1 LIKKQKNKIA
11 INHPFST
18 GILVLDNKLVFKGIG
33 LGYQGTSTGEVCF
46 NTSLTG
52 YQEIISDP
60 SYAGQIINFTFPHI
74 GNVGTNNED
83 LESDK
88 IWTKGVIFNSE
99 ITSPSNYRALQTL
112 DKWLKKNQIV
122 GLTGLDTRSLTNL
135 IRDKGAPKGTIT
147 NNKKMKLNEEPS
159 VRAAIDF
166 VIEKVLMQAFLSK
179 YVQENIKEENL
190 KASYNNFIAD
200 ETSREE
206 IKASHILMDTESE
219 AIDVIN
225 MLNDGDDFA
234 ELAKNK
240 STGPSGPSGGDLG
253 WFKRGQMVPPFEK
266 AAFSL
271 NKNEI
276 SQRPVQTQFGWH
288 VIKIFDKRIPEAPSY
303 ESMKSKLIQDLE
315 RKIVSKKIQDL
326 RNDAL
331 IEKLSSSEL
340 EPLLNL
346 PVSQ

>member
-1 LIKKQKNKIA
+1 MYLRKIVSSILA
-11 INHPFST
+11 FLLFSIMFLKAT
-18 GILVLDNKLVFKGIG
+18 QAQNIPIV
-33 LGYQGTSTGEVCF
+33 
-46 NTSLTG
+46 
-52 YQEIISDP
+52 
-60 SYAGQIINFTFPHI
+60 A
-74 GNVGTNNED
+74 NVNNED
-83 LESDK
+83 ISLETMIHAMNELPPEIQSQPFMSYYEDLLER
-88 IWTKGVIFNSE
+88 VIDIKLFAQE
-99 ITSPSNYRALQTL
+99 
-112 DKWLKKNQIV
+112 
-122 GLTGLDTRSLTNL
+122 G
-135 IRDKGAPKGTIT
+135 
-147 NNKKMKLNEEPS
+147 KKMKLNEEPS

-276 SQRPVQTQFGWH
+276 TQLPVQTQFGWH

-303 ESMKSKLIQDLE
+303 ESIKSKLIQDLE

>member
-1 LIKKQKNKIA
+1 MYLRKIVSSILA
-11 INHPFST
+11 FLLFSIMFLKAT
-18 GILVLDNKLVFKGIG
+18 QAQNIPIV
-33 LGYQGTSTGEVCF
+33 
-46 NTSLTG
+46 
-52 YQEIISDP
+52 
-60 SYAGQIINFTFPHI
+60 A
-74 GNVGTNNED
+74 NVNNED
-83 LESDK
+83 ISLETMIHAMNELPPEIQSQPFMSYYEDLLER
-88 IWTKGVIFNSE
+88 VIDIKLFAQE
-99 ITSPSNYRALQTL
+99 
-112 DKWLKKNQIV
+112 
-122 GLTGLDTRSLTNL
+122 G
-135 IRDKGAPKGTIT
+135 
-147 NNKKMKLNEEPS
+147 KKMKLDEEPS

-179 YVQENIKEENL
+179 YVQENIKEENI

-276 SQRPVQTQFGWH
+276 TQIPVQTQFGWH

-303 ESMKSKLIQDLE
+303 ENMKSKLIQGLE

>member
-1 LIKKQKNKIA
+1 MYLRKIVSSILA
-11 INHPFST
+11 FLLFSIMFLKAT
-18 GILVLDNKLVFKGIG
+18 QAQNIPIV
-33 LGYQGTSTGEVCF
+33 
-46 NTSLTG
+46 
-52 YQEIISDP
+52 
-60 SYAGQIINFTFPHI
+60 A
-74 GNVGTNNED
+74 NVNNED
-83 LESDK
+83 ISLETMIHAMNELPPEIQSQPFMSYYEDLLER
-88 IWTKGVIFNSE
+88 VIDIKLFAQE
-99 ITSPSNYRALQTL
+99 
-112 DKWLKKNQIV
+112 
-122 GLTGLDTRSLTNL
+122 G
-135 IRDKGAPKGTIT
+135 
-147 NNKKMKLNEEPS
+147 KKMKLDEEPS

-190 KASYNNFIAD
+190 RASYNNFIAD

-326 RNDAL
+326 RNDSL

-340 EPLLNL
+340 KPLLNL
-346 PVSQ
+346 PVNQ

>member
-1 LIKKQKNKIA
+1 MYLRKIVSSILA
-11 INHPFST
+11 FLLFSIMFLKAT
-18 GILVLDNKLVFKGIG
+18 QAQNIPIV
-33 LGYQGTSTGEVCF
+33 
-46 NTSLTG
+46 
-52 YQEIISDP
+52 
-60 SYAGQIINFTFPHI
+60 A
-74 GNVGTNNED
+74 NVNNED
-83 LESDK
+83 ISLETMIHAMNELPPEIQSQPFMSYYEDLLER
-88 IWTKGVIFNSE
+88 VIDIKLFAQE
-99 ITSPSNYRALQTL
+99 
-112 DKWLKKNQIV
+112 
-122 GLTGLDTRSLTNL
+122 G
-135 IRDKGAPKGTIT
+135 
-147 NNKKMKLNEEPS
+147 KKMKLDEEPS

-179 YVQENIKEENL
+179 YVQENIKEENI
-190 KASYNNFIAD
+190 KASYSNFIAD

-276 SQRPVQTQFGWH
+276 TQIPVQTQFGWH

-303 ESMKSKLIQDLE
+303 ENMKSRLIQDIE

>member
-1 LIKKQKNKIA
+1 MYLRKIVSSIFA
-11 INHPFST
+11 FLLFS
-18 GILVLDNKLVFKGIG
+18 ILFLKATQAQNIPIV
-33 LGYQGTSTGEVCF
+33 
-46 NTSLTG
+46 
-52 YQEIISDP
+52 
-60 SYAGQIINFTFPHI
+60 A
-74 GNVGTNNED
+74 NVNNED
-83 LESDK
+83 ISLETMIHAMNELPPEIQSQPFMSYYEDLLER
-88 IWTKGVIFNSE
+88 VIDIKLFAQE
-99 ITSPSNYRALQTL
+99 
-112 DKWLKKNQIV
+112 
-122 GLTGLDTRSLTNL
+122 G
-135 IRDKGAPKGTIT
+135 
-147 NNKKMKLNEEPS
+147 KKMKLDEEPS

-179 YVQENIKEENL
+179 YVQENIKEENI
-190 KASYNNFIAD
+190 KASYSNFIAD

-276 SQRPVQTQFGWH
+276 TQIPVQTQFGWH

>member
-1 LIKKQKNKIA
+1 MYLRKIVSSILA
-11 INHPFST
+11 FLLFSIMFLKAT
-18 GILVLDNKLVFKGIG
+18 QAQNIPIV
-33 LGYQGTSTGEVCF
+33 
-46 NTSLTG
+46 
-52 YQEIISDP
+52 
-60 SYAGQIINFTFPHI
+60 A
-74 GNVGTNNED
+74 NVNNED
-83 LESDK
+83 ISLETMIHAMNELPPEIQSQPFMSYYEDLLER
-88 IWTKGVIFNSE
+88 VIDIKLFAQE
-99 ITSPSNYRALQTL
+99 
-112 DKWLKKNQIV
+112 
-122 GLTGLDTRSLTNL
+122 G
-135 IRDKGAPKGTIT
+135 
-147 NNKKMKLNEEPS
+147 KKMKLDEEPS

-276 SQRPVQTQFGWH
+276 TQRPVQTQFGWH
-288 VIKIFDKRIPEAPSY
+288 VIKIFDKRIPQAPSY

>member
-1 LIKKQKNKIA
+1 MYLRKIVSSILA
-11 INHPFST
+11 FLLFS
-18 GILVLDNKLVFKGIG
+18 
-33 LGYQGTSTGEVCF
+33 
-46 NTSLTG
+46 
-52 YQEIISDP
+52 IIFLKATQAQNIP
-60 SYAGQIINFTFPHI
+60 IVA
-74 GNVGTNNED
+74 NVNNED
-83 LESDK
+83 ISLETMIHAMNELPPEIQSQPFMSYYEDLLER
-88 IWTKGVIFNSE
+88 VIDIKLFAQE
-99 ITSPSNYRALQTL
+99 
-112 DKWLKKNQIV
+112 
-122 GLTGLDTRSLTNL
+122 G
-135 IRDKGAPKGTIT
+135 
-147 NNKKMKLNEEPS
+147 KKMKLDEEPS

-276 SQRPVQTQFGWH
+276 TQRPVQTQFGWH

-303 ESMKSKLIQDLE
+303 ESMKNKLIQDLE

>member
-1 LIKKQKNKIA
+1 MYLRKIVSSILA
-11 INHPFST
+11 FLLFSIMFLKAT
-18 GILVLDNKLVFKGIG
+18 QAQNIPIV
-33 LGYQGTSTGEVCF
+33 
-46 NTSLTG
+46 
-52 YQEIISDP
+52 
-60 SYAGQIINFTFPHI
+60 A
-74 GNVGTNNED
+74 NVNNED
-83 LESDK
+83 ISLETMIHAMNELPPEIQSQPFMSYYEDLLER
-88 IWTKGVIFNSE
+88 VIDIKLFAQE
-99 ITSPSNYRALQTL
+99 
-112 DKWLKKNQIV
+112 
-122 GLTGLDTRSLTNL
+122 G
-135 IRDKGAPKGTIT
+135 
-147 NNKKMKLNEEPS
+147 KKMKLDEEPS

-179 YVQENIKEENL
+179 YVQENIKEENI

-276 SQRPVQTQFGWH
+276 TQRPVQTQFGWH

-331 IEKLSSSEL
+331 IQKLSSSEL

>member
-1 LIKKQKNKIA
+1 MYLRKIVSSIFA
-11 INHPFST
+11 FLLFS
-18 GILVLDNKLVFKGIG
+18 
-33 LGYQGTSTGEVCF
+33 
-46 NTSLTG
+46 
-52 YQEIISDP
+52 IIFLKATQAQNIP
-60 SYAGQIINFTFPHI
+60 IVA
-74 GNVGTNNED
+74 NVNNED
-83 LESDK
+83 ISLETMIHAMNELPPEIQSQPFMSYYEDLLER
-88 IWTKGVIFNSE
+88 VIDIKLFAQE
-99 ITSPSNYRALQTL
+99 
-112 DKWLKKNQIV
+112 
-122 GLTGLDTRSLTNL
+122 G
-135 IRDKGAPKGTIT
+135 
-147 NNKKMKLNEEPS
+147 KKMKLDEEPS

-179 YVQENIKEENL
+179 YVQENIKEENI

-276 SQRPVQTQFGWH
+276 IQRPVQTQFGWH

-303 ESMKSKLIQDLE
+303 ESMKNKLIQDLE
-315 RKIVSKKIQDL
+315 RKIVSKKVQDL

>member
-1 LIKKQKNKIA
+1 MYLRKIVSSILA
-11 INHPFST
+11 FLLFSIMFLKAT
-18 GILVLDNKLVFKGIG
+18 QAQNIPIV
-33 LGYQGTSTGEVCF
+33 
-46 NTSLTG
+46 
-52 YQEIISDP
+52 
-60 SYAGQIINFTFPHI
+60 A
-74 GNVGTNNED
+74 NVNNED
-83 LESDK
+83 ISLETMIHAMNELPPEIQSQPFMSYYEDLLER
-88 IWTKGVIFNSE
+88 VIDIKLFAQE
-99 ITSPSNYRALQTL
+99 
-112 DKWLKKNQIV
+112 
-122 GLTGLDTRSLTNL
+122 G
-135 IRDKGAPKGTIT
+135 
-147 NNKKMKLNEEPS
+147 KKMKLNEEPS

-266 AAFSL
+266 VAFSL

-276 SQRPVQTQFGWH
+276 TQIPVQTQFGWH

-303 ESMKSKLIQDLE
+303 ESMKNKLIQDLE

-326 RNDAL
+326 RNNAL

-346 PVSQ
+346 PVIQ

>member
-1 LIKKQKNKIA
+1 MYLRKIVSSILA
-11 INHPFST
+11 FLLFSIMFLKAT
-18 GILVLDNKLVFKGIG
+18 QAQNIPIV
-33 LGYQGTSTGEVCF
+33 
-46 NTSLTG
+46 
-52 YQEIISDP
+52 
-60 SYAGQIINFTFPHI
+60 A
-74 GNVGTNNED
+74 NVNNED
-83 LESDK
+83 ISLETMIHAMNELPPEIQSQPFMSYYEDLLER
-88 IWTKGVIFNSE
+88 VIDIKLFAQE
-99 ITSPSNYRALQTL
+99 
-112 DKWLKKNQIV
+112 
-122 GLTGLDTRSLTNL
+122 G
-135 IRDKGAPKGTIT
+135 
-147 NNKKMKLNEEPS
+147 KKMKLDEEPS

-225 MLNDGDDFA
+225 MLNNGDDFA

-276 SQRPVQTQFGWH
+276 TQIPVQTQFGWH

-303 ESMKSKLIQDLE
+303 ESMKNKLIQDLE

>member
-1 LIKKQKNKIA
+1 MYLRIIVSSIFA
-11 INHPFST
+11 FLLFSIMFLKAT
-18 GILVLDNKLVFKGIG
+18 QAQNIPIV
-33 LGYQGTSTGEVCF
+33 
-46 NTSLTG
+46 
-52 YQEIISDP
+52 
-60 SYAGQIINFTFPHI
+60 A
-74 GNVGTNNED
+74 NVNNED
-83 LESDK
+83 ISLETMIHAMNELPPEIQSQPFMSYYEDLLER
-88 IWTKGVIFNSE
+88 VIDIKLFAQE
-99 ITSPSNYRALQTL
+99 
-112 DKWLKKNQIV
+112 
-122 GLTGLDTRSLTNL
+122 G
-135 IRDKGAPKGTIT
+135 
-147 NNKKMKLNEEPS
+147 KKMKLDEEPS

-179 YVQENIKEENL
+179 YVQENIKEENI

-206 IKASHILMDTESE
+206 IKASHILIDTESE

-276 SQRPVQTQFGWH
+276 TQLPVQTQFGWH

-303 ESMKSKLIQDLE
+303 ENMKSKLIQDLE

>member
-1 LIKKQKNKIA
+1 MYLRKIVSSILA
-11 INHPFST
+11 FLLFSIMFLKAT
-18 GILVLDNKLVFKGIG
+18 QAQNIPIV
-33 LGYQGTSTGEVCF
+33 
-46 NTSLTG
+46 
-52 YQEIISDP
+52 
-60 SYAGQIINFTFPHI
+60 A
-74 GNVGTNNED
+74 NVNNED
-83 LESDK
+83 ISLETMIHAMNELPPEIQSQPFMSYYEDLLER
-88 IWTKGVIFNSE
+88 VIDIKLFAQE
-99 ITSPSNYRALQTL
+99 
-112 DKWLKKNQIV
+112 
-122 GLTGLDTRSLTNL
+122 G
-135 IRDKGAPKGTIT
+135 
-147 NNKKMKLNEEPS
+147 KKMKLDEEPS

-179 YVQENIKEENL
+179 YVQENIKEDNI

-276 SQRPVQTQFGWH
+276 TQRPVQTQFGWH

-303 ESMKSKLIQDLE
+303 ENMKSKLIQDLE

>member
-1 LIKKQKNKIA
+1 MYLRKIVSSILA
-11 INHPFST
+11 FLLFSIMFLKAT
-18 GILVLDNKLVFKGIG
+18 QAQNIPIV
-33 LGYQGTSTGEVCF
+33 
-46 NTSLTG
+46 
-52 YQEIISDP
+52 
-60 SYAGQIINFTFPHI
+60 A
-74 GNVGTNNED
+74 NVNNED
-83 LESDK
+83 ISLETMIHAMNELPPEIQSQPFMSYYEDLLER
-88 IWTKGVIFNSE
+88 VIDIKLFAQE
-99 ITSPSNYRALQTL
+99 
-112 DKWLKKNQIV
+112 
-122 GLTGLDTRSLTNL
+122 G
-135 IRDKGAPKGTIT
+135 
-147 NNKKMKLNEEPS
+147 KKMKLDEEPS

-179 YVQENIKEENL
+179 YVQENIKEENI
-190 KASYNNFIAD
+190 KASYINFIAD

-225 MLNDGDDFA
+225 MLNNGDDFA

-276 SQRPVQTQFGWH
+276 TQRPVQTQFGWH

-303 ESMKSKLIQDLE
+303 ESMKNKLIQDLE
-315 RKIVSKKIQDL
+315 RKIVSKKIQNL

>member
-1 LIKKQKNKIA
+1 MYLRIIVSSIFA
-11 INHPFST
+11 FLLFSIMLLKT
-18 GILVLDNKLVFKGIG
+18 TQAQNIPIV
-33 LGYQGTSTGEVCF
+33 
-46 NTSLTG
+46 
-52 YQEIISDP
+52 
-60 SYAGQIINFTFPHI
+60 A
-74 GNVGTNNED
+74 NVNNED
-83 LESDK
+83 ITLETMIHAMNELPTEIQSQPFMSYYEDLLERVIDIKLFAQEGKK
-88 IWTKGVIFNSE
+88 IK
-99 ITSPSNYRALQTL
+99 L
-112 DKWLKKNQIV
+112 DE
-122 GLTGLDTRSLTNL
+122 D
-135 IRDKGAPKGTIT
+135 
-147 NNKKMKLNEEPS
+147 PS
-159 VRAAIDF
+159 VRAAINF

-190 KASYNNFIAD
+190 KSSYNNFIAD

-206 IKASHILMDTESE
+206 IKASHILIDTESE

-276 SQRPVQTQFGWH
+276 TQIPVQTQFGWH

-303 ESMKSKLIQDLE
+303 ENMKSKLIQDLE

>member
-1 LIKKQKNKIA
+1 MYFRKIVSSILA
-11 INHPFST
+11 FLLFSIMFLKAT
-18 GILVLDNKLVFKGIG
+18 QAQNIPIV
-33 LGYQGTSTGEVCF
+33 
-46 NTSLTG
+46 
-52 YQEIISDP
+52 
-60 SYAGQIINFTFPHI
+60 A
-74 GNVGTNNED
+74 NVNNED
-83 LESDK
+83 ISLETMIHAMNELPPEIQSQPFMSYYEDLLER
-88 IWTKGVIFNSE
+88 VIDIKLFAQE
-99 ITSPSNYRALQTL
+99 
-112 DKWLKKNQIV
+112 
-122 GLTGLDTRSLTNL
+122 G
-135 IRDKGAPKGTIT
+135 
-147 NNKKMKLNEEPS
+147 KKMKLNEEPS

-190 KASYNNFIAD
+190 RASYNNFIAD

-225 MLNDGDDFA
+225 MLNNGDDFA

-303 ESMKSKLIQDLE
+303 ESVKNKLIQDLE

-326 RNDAL
+326 RNNSL

>member
-1 LIKKQKNKIA
+1 MYLRKIVSSIFA
-11 INHPFST
+11 FLLFS
-18 GILVLDNKLVFKGIG
+18 
-33 LGYQGTSTGEVCF
+33 
-46 NTSLTG
+46 
-52 YQEIISDP
+52 IIFLKATQAQNIP
-60 SYAGQIINFTFPHI
+60 IVA
-74 GNVGTNNED
+74 NVNNED
-83 LESDK
+83 ISLETMIHAMNELPPEIQSQPFMSYYEDLLER
-88 IWTKGVIFNSE
+88 VIDIKLFAQE
-99 ITSPSNYRALQTL
+99 
-112 DKWLKKNQIV
+112 
-122 GLTGLDTRSLTNL
+122 G
-135 IRDKGAPKGTIT
+135 
-147 NNKKMKLNEEPS
+147 KKMKLDEEPS

-206 IKASHILMDTESE
+206 IKASHILIDTESE

-303 ESMKSKLIQDLE
+303 ESMKNKLIQDLE

-326 RNDAL
+326 RNNAL

-346 PVSQ
+346 PISQ

>member
-1 LIKKQKNKIA
+1 MYLRKIVSSILA
-11 INHPFST
+11 FLLFSIMFLKAT
-18 GILVLDNKLVFKGIG
+18 QAQNIPIV
-33 LGYQGTSTGEVCF
+33 
-46 NTSLTG
+46 
-52 YQEIISDP
+52 
-60 SYAGQIINFTFPHI
+60 A
-74 GNVGTNNED
+74 NVNNED
-83 LESDK
+83 ISLETMIHAMNELPPEIQSQPFMSYYEDLLER
-88 IWTKGVIFNSE
+88 VIDIKLFAQE
-99 ITSPSNYRALQTL
+99 
-112 DKWLKKNQIV
+112 
-122 GLTGLDTRSLTNL
+122 G
-135 IRDKGAPKGTIT
+135 
-147 NNKKMKLNEEPS
+147 KKMKLDEEPS

-179 YVQENIKEENL
+179 YVQENIKEENI

-234 ELAKNK
+234 ELAKSK

-276 SQRPVQTQFGWH
+276 TQRPVQTQFGWH

>member
-1 LIKKQKNKIA
+1 MYLRKIVSSIFA
-11 INHPFST
+11 FLLFSIMFLKAT
-18 GILVLDNKLVFKGIG
+18 QAQNIPIV
-33 LGYQGTSTGEVCF
+33 
-46 NTSLTG
+46 
-52 YQEIISDP
+52 
-60 SYAGQIINFTFPHI
+60 A
-74 GNVGTNNED
+74 NVNNED
-83 LESDK
+83 ISLETMIHAMNELPPEIQSQPFMSYYEDLLER
-88 IWTKGVIFNSE
+88 VIDIKLFAQE
-99 ITSPSNYRALQTL
+99 
-112 DKWLKKNQIV
+112 
-122 GLTGLDTRSLTNL
+122 G
-135 IRDKGAPKGTIT
+135 
-147 NNKKMKLNEEPS
+147 KKMKLDEEPS

-276 SQRPVQTQFGWH
+276 TQRPVQTQFGWH

>member
-1 LIKKQKNKIA
+1 MYLRKIVSSILA
-11 INHPFST
+11 FLLFSIMFLKAT
-18 GILVLDNKLVFKGIG
+18 QAQNIPIV
-33 LGYQGTSTGEVCF
+33 
-46 NTSLTG
+46 
-52 YQEIISDP
+52 
-60 SYAGQIINFTFPHI
+60 A
-74 GNVGTNNED
+74 NVNNED
-83 LESDK
+83 ISLETMIHAMNELPPEIQSQPFMSYYEDLLER
-88 IWTKGVIFNSE
+88 VIDIKLFAQE
-99 ITSPSNYRALQTL
+99 
-112 DKWLKKNQIV
+112 
-122 GLTGLDTRSLTNL
+122 G
-135 IRDKGAPKGTIT
+135 
-147 NNKKMKLNEEPS
+147 KKMKLDEEPS

-179 YVQENIKEENL
+179 YVQENIKEENI
-190 KASYNNFIAD
+190 KASYSNFIAD

-276 SQRPVQTQFGWH
+276 TQRPVQTQFGWH

-303 ESMKSKLIQDLE
+303 ENMKSKLIQDLE

>member
-1 LIKKQKNKIA
+1 MIDLEKNMYLRKVVSSILA
-11 INHPFST
+11 FLLFSIMFLKAT
-18 GILVLDNKLVFKGIG
+18 QAQNIPIV
-33 LGYQGTSTGEVCF
+33 
-46 NTSLTG
+46 
-52 YQEIISDP
+52 
-60 SYAGQIINFTFPHI
+60 A
-74 GNVGTNNED
+74 NVNNED
-83 LESDK
+83 ISLETMIHAMNELPPEIQSQPFMSYYDDLLER
-88 IWTKGVIFNSE
+88 VIDIKLFAQE
-99 ITSPSNYRALQTL
+99 
-112 DKWLKKNQIV
+112 
-122 GLTGLDTRSLTNL
+122 G
-135 IRDKGAPKGTIT
+135 
-147 NNKKMKLNEEPS
+147 KKMKLDEEPS

-179 YVQENIKEENL
+179 YVQENIKEENI

-206 IKASHILMDTESE
+206 IKASHILIDTESE

-225 MLNDGDDFA
+225 MLNDGDDFS

-276 SQRPVQTQFGWH
+276 TQIPVQTQFGWH

-303 ESMKSKLIQDLE
+303 ENMKSKLIQDLE

>member
-1 LIKKQKNKIA
+1 MYLRKIVSSIFA
-11 INHPFST
+11 FLLFS
-18 GILVLDNKLVFKGIG
+18 ILFLKATQAQNIPIV
-33 LGYQGTSTGEVCF
+33 
-46 NTSLTG
+46 
-52 YQEIISDP
+52 
-60 SYAGQIINFTFPHI
+60 A
-74 GNVGTNNED
+74 NVNNED
-83 LESDK
+83 ISLETMIHAMNELPPEIQSQPFMSYYEDLLER
-88 IWTKGVIFNSE
+88 VIDIKLFAQE
-99 ITSPSNYRALQTL
+99 
-112 DKWLKKNQIV
+112 
-122 GLTGLDTRSLTNL
+122 G
-135 IRDKGAPKGTIT
+135 
-147 NNKKMKLNEEPS
+147 KKMKLDEEPS

-179 YVQENIKEENL
+179 YVQENIKEENI

-303 ESMKSKLIQDLE
+303 ESMKNKLIQDLE

>member
-1 LIKKQKNKIA
+1 MYLRKIVSSILAFLLFSIMFIKATQAQNIPIVA
-11 INHPFST
+11 
-18 GILVLDNKLVFKGIG
+18 
-33 LGYQGTSTGEVCF
+33 
-46 NTSLTG
+46 
-52 YQEIISDP
+52 
-60 SYAGQIINFTFPHI
+60 
-74 GNVGTNNED
+74 NVNNED
-83 LESDK
+83 ISLETMIHAMNELPPEIQSQPFMSYYEDLLER
-88 IWTKGVIFNSE
+88 VIDIKLFAQE
-99 ITSPSNYRALQTL
+99 
-112 DKWLKKNQIV
+112 
-122 GLTGLDTRSLTNL
+122 G
-135 IRDKGAPKGTIT
+135 
-147 NNKKMKLNEEPS
+147 KKMKLDEEPS

-179 YVQENIKEENL
+179 YVQENIKEENI

-225 MLNDGDDFA
+225 MLNDGDDFV

-276 SQRPVQTQFGWH
+276 TQRPVQTQFGWH

-303 ESMKSKLIQDLE
+303 ESMKNKLIQDLE

>member
-1 LIKKQKNKIA
+1 MYLRKIVSSILA
-11 INHPFST
+11 FLLFS
-18 GILVLDNKLVFKGIG
+18 ILFLKATQAQNIPIV
-33 LGYQGTSTGEVCF
+33 
-46 NTSLTG
+46 
-52 YQEIISDP
+52 
-60 SYAGQIINFTFPHI
+60 A
-74 GNVGTNNED
+74 NVNNED
-83 LESDK
+83 ISLETMIHAMNELPPEIQSQPFMSYYEDLLER
-88 IWTKGVIFNSE
+88 VIDIKLFAQE
-99 ITSPSNYRALQTL
+99 
-112 DKWLKKNQIV
+112 
-122 GLTGLDTRSLTNL
+122 G
-135 IRDKGAPKGTIT
+135 
-147 NNKKMKLNEEPS
+147 KKMKLDEEPS

-276 SQRPVQTQFGWH
+276 TQRPVQTQFGWH

-303 ESMKSKLIQDLE
+303 ENMKSKLIQDLE

>member
-1 LIKKQKNKIA
+1 MYLRKIVSSILA
-11 INHPFST
+11 FLLFSIMFLKAT
-18 GILVLDNKLVFKGIG
+18 QAQNIPIV
-33 LGYQGTSTGEVCF
+33 
-46 NTSLTG
+46 
-52 YQEIISDP
+52 
-60 SYAGQIINFTFPHI
+60 A
-74 GNVGTNNED
+74 NVNNED
-83 LESDK
+83 ISLETMIHAMNELPPEIQSQPFMSYYEDLLER
-88 IWTKGVIFNSE
+88 VIDIKLFAQE
-99 ITSPSNYRALQTL
+99 
-112 DKWLKKNQIV
+112 
-122 GLTGLDTRSLTNL
+122 G
-135 IRDKGAPKGTIT
+135 
-147 NNKKMKLNEEPS
+147 KKMKLDEEPS

-179 YVQENIKEENL
+179 YVQENIKEENI
-190 KASYNNFIAD
+190 KASYSNFIAD

-276 SQRPVQTQFGWH
+276 TQLPVQTQFGWH

-303 ESMKSKLIQDLE
+303 ENMKSKLIQDLE

>member
-1 LIKKQKNKIA
+1 MYLRKIVSSILA
-11 INHPFST
+11 FLLFSIMFLKAT
-18 GILVLDNKLVFKGIG
+18 QAQNIPIV
-33 LGYQGTSTGEVCF
+33 
-46 NTSLTG
+46 
-52 YQEIISDP
+52 
-60 SYAGQIINFTFPHI
+60 A
-74 GNVGTNNED
+74 NVNNEEISLETMIHAMNELPPEIQSQPFMSYYED
-83 LESDK
+83 LLER
-88 IWTKGVIFNSE
+88 VIDIKLFAQE
-99 ITSPSNYRALQTL
+99 
-112 DKWLKKNQIV
+112 
-122 GLTGLDTRSLTNL
+122 G
-135 IRDKGAPKGTIT
+135 
-147 NNKKMKLNEEPS
+147 KKMKLDEEPS

-190 KASYNNFIAD
+190 KSSYNNFIAD

-206 IKASHILMDTESE
+206 IKASHILIDTESE

-303 ESMKSKLIQDLE
+303 ENMKSKLIQDLE

-346 PVSQ
+346 PVSQQ

>member
-1 LIKKQKNKIA
+1 MYLRKIVSSIFA
-11 INHPFST
+11 FLLFS
-18 GILVLDNKLVFKGIG
+18 ILFLKATQAQNIPIV
-33 LGYQGTSTGEVCF
+33 
-46 NTSLTG
+46 
-52 YQEIISDP
+52 
-60 SYAGQIINFTFPHI
+60 A
-74 GNVGTNNED
+74 NVNNED
-83 LESDK
+83 ISLETMIHAMNELPPEIQSQPFMSYYEDLLER
-88 IWTKGVIFNSE
+88 VIDIKLFAQE
-99 ITSPSNYRALQTL
+99 
-112 DKWLKKNQIV
+112 
-122 GLTGLDTRSLTNL
+122 G
-135 IRDKGAPKGTIT
+135 
-147 NNKKMKLNEEPS
+147 KKMKLDEEPS

-276 SQRPVQTQFGWH
+276 TQRPVQTQFGWH

-303 ESMKSKLIQDLE
+303 ENMKSKLIQDLE

>member
-1 LIKKQKNKIA
+1 MYLRKIVSSILA
-11 INHPFST
+11 FLLFSIMFLKAT
-18 GILVLDNKLVFKGIG
+18 QAQNIPIV
-33 LGYQGTSTGEVCF
+33 
-46 NTSLTG
+46 
-52 YQEIISDP
+52 
-60 SYAGQIINFTFPHI
+60 A
-74 GNVGTNNED
+74 NVNNED
-83 LESDK
+83 ISLETMIHAMNELPPEIQSQPFMSYYEDLLER
-88 IWTKGVIFNSE
+88 VIDIKLFAQE
-99 ITSPSNYRALQTL
+99 
-112 DKWLKKNQIV
+112 
-122 GLTGLDTRSLTNL
+122 G
-135 IRDKGAPKGTIT
+135 
-147 NNKKMKLNEEPS
+147 KKMKLDEEPS

-179 YVQENIKEENL
+179 YVQENLKEENI

-276 SQRPVQTQFGWH
+276 TQRPVQTQFGWH

-303 ESMKSKLIQDLE
+303 ENMKSKLIQDLE

>member
-1 LIKKQKNKIA
+1 MYLRKIVSSILA
-11 INHPFST
+11 FLLFSIMFLKAT
-18 GILVLDNKLVFKGIG
+18 QAQNIPIV
-33 LGYQGTSTGEVCF
+33 
-46 NTSLTG
+46 
-52 YQEIISDP
+52 
-60 SYAGQIINFTFPHI
+60 A
-74 GNVGTNNED
+74 NVNNED
-83 LESDK
+83 ISLETMIHAMNELPPEIQSQPFMSYYEDLLER
-88 IWTKGVIFNSE
+88 VIDIKLFAQE
-99 ITSPSNYRALQTL
+99 
-112 DKWLKKNQIV
+112 
-122 GLTGLDTRSLTNL
+122 G
-135 IRDKGAPKGTIT
+135 
-147 NNKKMKLNEEPS
+147 KKMKLNEEPS

-225 MLNDGDDFA
+225 MLNNGDDFA

-276 SQRPVQTQFGWH
+276 TQRPVQTQFGWH

>member
-1 LIKKQKNKIA
+1 MYLRKIVSSILA
-11 INHPFST
+11 FLLFSIMFLKAT
-18 GILVLDNKLVFKGIG
+18 QAQNIPIV
-33 LGYQGTSTGEVCF
+33 
-46 NTSLTG
+46 
-52 YQEIISDP
+52 
-60 SYAGQIINFTFPHI
+60 A
-74 GNVGTNNED
+74 NVNNED
-83 LESDK
+83 ISLETMIHAMNELPPEIQSQPFMSYYEDLLER
-88 IWTKGVIFNSE
+88 VIDIKLFAQE
-99 ITSPSNYRALQTL
+99 
-112 DKWLKKNQIV
+112 
-122 GLTGLDTRSLTNL
+122 G
-135 IRDKGAPKGTIT
+135 
-147 NNKKMKLNEEPS
+147 KKMKLDEEPS

-276 SQRPVQTQFGWH
+276 TQIPVQTQFGWH

>member
-1 LIKKQKNKIA
+1 MYLRKIVSSIFA
-11 INHPFST
+11 FLLFS
-18 GILVLDNKLVFKGIG
+18 
-33 LGYQGTSTGEVCF
+33 
-46 NTSLTG
+46 
-52 YQEIISDP
+52 IIFLKATQAQNIP
-60 SYAGQIINFTFPHI
+60 IVA
-74 GNVGTNNED
+74 NVNNED
-83 LESDK
+83 ISLETMIHAMNELPPEIQSQPFMSYYEDLLER
-88 IWTKGVIFNSE
+88 VIDIKLFAQE
-99 ITSPSNYRALQTL
+99 
-112 DKWLKKNQIV
+112 
-122 GLTGLDTRSLTNL
+122 G
-135 IRDKGAPKGTIT
+135 
-147 NNKKMKLNEEPS
+147 KKMKLDEEPS

-206 IKASHILMDTESE
+206 IKASHILIDTESE

-288 VIKIFDKRIPEAPSY
+288 VIKVFDKRIPEAPSY

>member
-1 LIKKQKNKIA
+1 MYLRKIVSSILA
-11 INHPFST
+11 FLLFSIMFLKAT
-18 GILVLDNKLVFKGIG
+18 QAQNIPIV
-33 LGYQGTSTGEVCF
+33 
-46 NTSLTG
+46 
-52 YQEIISDP
+52 
-60 SYAGQIINFTFPHI
+60 A
-74 GNVGTNNED
+74 NVNNED
-83 LESDK
+83 ISLETMIHAMNELPPEIQSQPFMSYYEDLLER
-88 IWTKGVIFNSE
+88 VIDIKLFAQE
-99 ITSPSNYRALQTL
+99 
-112 DKWLKKNQIV
+112 
-122 GLTGLDTRSLTNL
+122 G
-135 IRDKGAPKGTIT
+135 
-147 NNKKMKLNEEPS
+147 KKMKLDEEPS

-190 KASYNNFIAD
+190 RASYNNFIAD

-303 ESMKSKLIQDLE
+303 ESMKNKLIQDLE

>member
-1 LIKKQKNKIA
+1 MYLRKIVSSIFA
-11 INHPFST
+11 FLLFS
-18 GILVLDNKLVFKGIG
+18 ILFLKATQAQNIPIV
-33 LGYQGTSTGEVCF
+33 
-46 NTSLTG
+46 
-52 YQEIISDP
+52 
-60 SYAGQIINFTFPHI
+60 A
-74 GNVGTNNED
+74 NVNNED
-83 LESDK
+83 ISLETMIHAMNELPPEIQSQPFMSYYEDLLER
-88 IWTKGVIFNSE
+88 VIDIKLFAQE
-99 ITSPSNYRALQTL
+99 
-112 DKWLKKNQIV
+112 
-122 GLTGLDTRSLTNL
+122 G
-135 IRDKGAPKGTIT
+135 
-147 NNKKMKLNEEPS
+147 KKMKLDEEPS

-179 YVQENIKEENL
+179 YVQENIKEENI

-206 IKASHILMDTESE
+206 IKASHILIDTESE

-276 SQRPVQTQFGWH
+276 TQRPVQTQFGWH

>member
-1 LIKKQKNKIA
+1 MYLRKIVSSILA
-11 INHPFST
+11 FLLFSIMFLKAT
-18 GILVLDNKLVFKGIG
+18 QAQNIPIV
-33 LGYQGTSTGEVCF
+33 
-46 NTSLTG
+46 
-52 YQEIISDP
+52 
-60 SYAGQIINFTFPHI
+60 A
-74 GNVGTNNED
+74 NVNNED
-83 LESDK
+83 ISLETMIHAMNELPPEIQSQPFMSYYEDLLER
-88 IWTKGVIFNSE
+88 VIDIKLFAQE
-99 ITSPSNYRALQTL
+99 
-112 DKWLKKNQIV
+112 
-122 GLTGLDTRSLTNL
+122 G
-135 IRDKGAPKGTIT
+135 
-147 NNKKMKLNEEPS
+147 KKMKLDEEPS

-179 YVQENIKEENL
+179 YAQENIKEENL

-234 ELAKNK
+234 QLAKNK

-276 SQRPVQTQFGWH
+276 TQRPVQTQFGWH

-303 ESMKSKLIQDLE
+303 ENMKSKLMQDLE

-326 RNDAL
+326 RNNAL